1 MKREKLLIGVI
12 GVLMI
17 ACVETDDYETP
28 SRDIPEINIE
38 GSLTSISAVKGN
50 FDHASGEIYTFQ
62 DTNTWFEAFVI
73 SSDAG
78 GNFYKELIVQD
89 KAENPTAGIQ
99 ILVDDNS
106 LFETFDLGRKVYIK
120 LDGLSLGYNN
130 GVLQL
135 GLQNRGDV
143 VSIPGSMVDTFIKR
157 SAETQEIVPFKLSID
172 EFSNDLKNIFIQL
185 DQVQF
190 DPNLVKA
197 NNRFSFAS
205 NPVDRYD
212 GERQLIS
219 CESGATT
226 FLSTST
232 FSNFK
237 SLLLPEG
244 SGSIQGILTRDFYD
258 EHYVVMVNTPEDI
271 FMNDERC
278 DPEYLN
284 CGGLDSESL
293 SVIFEEN
300 FEGVTSNTTL
310 NSRGWTNINVS
321 GGEKKFTP
329 SLSAGNRIL
338 RVSAYNTNESPLEA
352 WLVTPEFDL
361 SESQNEILSFDLL
374 SSYDNGLLLSVFAT
388 RNFTGD
394 PRTTDWVPLNG
405 NIPLGPSSANST
417 IYKESRLDI
426 SCLEGKVWIGFR
438 YLGAAPDKTTTY
450 DLDNIRLL
458 GIWD

>member
-1 MKREKLLIGVI
+1 MKKERLLTLVAGFLFVS
-12 GVLMI
+12 
-17 ACVETDDYETP
+17 CVETDDYEVPNT
-28 SRDIPEINIE
+28 DVQEINFE
-38 GSLTSISAVKGN
+38 GDLTSISAVKGN
-50 FDHASGEIYTFQ
+50 YDPQSGEIHVFR
-62 DTNTWFEAFVI
+62 DTETWFEGYVI

-78 GNFYKELIVQD
+78 GNFYKELILQD
-89 KAENPTAGIQ
+89 RPENPTAGIQ
-99 ILVDDNS
+99 ILIDDNS
-106 LFETFDLGRKVYIK
+106 LFETFEPGRKVFVK

-143 VSIPGSMVDTFIKR
+143 VSIPGSMIDSFIQR
-157 SAETQEIVPFKLSID
+157 SSETREIVPLTVSVD
-172 EFSNDLKNIFIQL
+172 DFSDDLKNIFIQI

-190 DPNLVKA
+190 DLNLVRTD
-197 NNRFSFAS
+197 NRFSFAS

-219 CESGATT
+219 CETGATT

-232 FSNFK
+232 FSNFR

-244 SGSIQGILTRDFYD
+244 SGSIRGILTRDFYD
-258 EHYVVMVNTPEDI
+258 EHYVVMVNTPEAI
-271 FMNDERC
+271 LMNNERC
-278 DPEYLN
+278 DPEYLD
-284 CGGLDSESL
+284 CGSLDSEGL
-293 SVIFEEN
+293 AVIFEEN
-300 FEGVTSNTTL
+300 FDGVTSNTTL
-310 NSRGWTNINVS
+310 SSRGWTNINVS

-329 SLSAGNRIL
+329 TLSAGNRIL

-361 SESQNEILSFDLL
+361 SESQNAILSFDLL

-394 PRTTDWVPLNG
+394 PRTTVWIPLDA
-405 NIPLGPSSANST
+405 NIPLGPSNANST
-417 IYKESRLDI
+417 IFRESKIDI
-426 SCLEGKVWIGFR
+426 SCLEGKVWFGFR

-450 DLDNIRLL
+450 DLDNFSLL
-458 GIWD
+458 GD